1 MIYFDSAYIA
11 RCYLPEWGHPEV
23 VALASRS
30 PGIASAEIARIEVAS
45 VFHRKLREAAI
56 TAAVHRELCRQFDE
70 DIQAGTWILFPLNPA
85 LLSRAQ
91 AAYQTLPSTL
101 FLRSADCLH
110 LCAAADAG
118 FKEIYSNDRHLLAAA
133 PHFGLRPLNVIPE
146 RG

>member
-1 MIYFDSAYIA
+1 MIYLDSAYIA
-11 RCYLPEWGHPEV
+11 KCYLREPGSDAVLDLVETSAGRASLLLALTEV
-23 VALASRS
+23 Q
-30 PGIASAEIARIEVAS
+30 S
-45 VFHRKLREAAI
+45 VFHRHLREGKLTPSEYNTLGRRFADDQ
-56 TAAVHRELCRQFDE
+56 TADLWQWLPVTEKLIRESVARL
-70 DIQAGTWILFPLNPA
+70 
-85 LLSRAQ
+85 
-91 AAYQTLPSTL
+91 QTLPASL